1 MKVKRKII
9 HIDEELCDGCGN
21 CVPSCAEGSLQIVD
35 GKAKV
40 IADNLCDGLGACLG
54 ECPQDALQIVEREAE
69 EFDEEAVEA
78 HLAKQAEAEAAP
90 APAHAPSHGPAE
102 IPCGCPST
110 QMKTF
115 QPVGGGIP
123 RATGGASALTHWPI
137 QVHLV
142 PPTAPFLKGADLLIA
157 ADCTPFAYPD
167 FHEVLLKDRVL
178 MVGCPKLDD
187 AQAYID
193 KFTAIFSQAGVRS
206 ITTVMMEVPCCS
218 GLSVII
224 RRALENAQANI
235 PLEEVIISTRGSL
248 LEDRKIS

>member
-9 HIDEELCDGCGN
+9 QIDEELCDGCGN
-21 CVPSCAEGSLQIVD
+21 CVPSCAEGSLQIID

-54 ECPQDALQIVEREAE
+54 ECPQGALQIVEREAD

-78 HLAKQAEAEAAP
+78 HLAQQAQKEAAQ
-90 APAHAPSHGPAE
+90 APAQ

-110 QMKTF
+110 QIKTF
-115 QPVGGGIP
+115 QPIGGCEQANAP
-123 RATGGASALTHWPI
+123 RATGGSSALTHWPV

-142 PPTAPFLKGADLLIA
+142 PPTAPFLKGADLLVA

-167 FHEVLLKDRVL
+167 FHQVLLKDRVL
-178 MVGCPKLDD
+178 MIGCPKLDD

-224 RRALENAQANI
+224 RQALENAKANI